1 MLLFI
6 WIWFYA
12 SVIWHLTRF
21 PPLIASTKRGET
33 DLYSILNYNWV
44 EIQIQPF
51 YACTASFLSHLA
63 VPAFTRSRTGSVP
76 VRNWCFY
83 PAPQDII
90 IGVMQTKDL
99 NISFSGGRRLWMKIS
114 LVSFISPIELSFGS
128 ATPARK
134 PSAWCRW
141 WWVFSQYAIFVR
153 KVSPQPNYILGC
165 SPPRHSLLLLTQMF
179 FRTYVVCACHRSHI
193 TQTQCYSRSHSV

>member
-21 PPLIASTKRGET
+21 PPLIASTKGDTGLLFYPELT
-33 DLYSILNYNWV
+33 VLCLHSSI
-44 EIQIQPF
+44 
-51 YACTASFLSHLA
+51 SLSPRCA
-63 VPAFTRSRTGSVP
+63 
-76 VRNWCFY
+76 CFY
-83 PAPQDII
+83 PVQNWFCLGSELVFLPGTPRYNNRRHA
-90 IGVMQTKDL
+90 TKNL
-99 NISFSGGRRLWMKIS
+99 NINFSGGRRLWMKIS